1 MRYPV
6 IGQRYKK
13 SGMQKFET
21 NGRSPSNYGCLLNAA
36 PHNPGIE
43 LGQRENQIRTTGLE
57 LVPSNRGLSGTRG
70 SRLWSLDDILGLG
83 AMSKEITF
91 QDITGEPVS
100 GRFEVSEG
108 LITVTLPDG
117 RKTTADI
124 EESMLSPEILARVL
138 LLQMHRAKQPDAK
151 SEDLLED

>member
-1 MRYPV
+1 M
-6 IGQRYKK
+6 G
-13 SGMQKFET
+13 E
-21 NGRSPSNYGCLLNAA
+21 
-36 PHNPGIE
+36 
-43 LGQRENQIRTTGLE
+43 
-57 LVPSNRGLSGTRG
+57 
-70 SRLWSLDDILGLG
+70 
-83 AMSKEITF
+83 EIIF

-138 LLQMHRAKQPDAK
+138 LLQMHRAKQPNAT
-151 SEDLLED
+151 SEDLLEDYGAEMKPGERPPAPPPNDGRVL

>member
-1 MRYPV
+1 MVDR
-6 IGQRYKK
+6 RH
-13 SGMQKFET
+13 F
-21 NGRSPSNYGCLLNAA
+21 RA
-36 PHNPGIE
+36 
-43 LGQRENQIRTTGLE
+43 
-57 LVPSNRGLSGTRG
+57 
-70 SRLWSLDDILGLG
+70 G

-100 GRFEVSEG
+100 GQFEVSEG

-117 RKTTADI
+117 TKTTADI

-138 LLQMHRAKQPDAK
+138 LLRMHRAKQPNVT